1 MKKEEFKEEL
11 FDVEKARK
19 GQLEYCEKN
28 NAPHFA
34 NESGKCWACG
44 RQIYKP
50 VFWKRKGNCQFDIV
64 NSYEECDFVTGITVE
79 EASRELVT
87 GCPHCNRS
95 YCD

>member
-1 MKKEEFKEEL
+1 MNKEEYKEEL
-11 FDVEKARK
+11 FDVEEARK

-28 NAPHFA
+28 NLPRFA
-34 NESGKCWACG
+34 NESGKCWACS

-50 VFWKRKGNCQFDIV
+50 VFWKRNEYKQFEVV
-64 NSYEECDFVTGITVE
+64 NSIDECDYVTGITVE
-79 EASRELVT
+79 KASRELVT

>member
-1 MKKEEFKEEL
+1 MKKEEYKEEL

-19 GQLEYCEKN
+19 GQLEYCKRN

-34 NESGKCWACG
+34 NRSGVCWYCG

-50 VFWKRKGNCQFDIV
+50 FFWKRGEYWQLKVV
-64 NSYEECDFVTGITVE
+64 NTLDECDFVSGITVE
-79 EASRELVT
+79 KASRELVT
-87 GCPHCNRS
+87 GCPHCHRT

>member
-1 MKKEEFKEEL
+1 MKKEEYKEEL

-28 NAPHFA
+28 NQPHFA
-34 NESGKCWACG
+34 SESGKCWVCG

-50 VFWKRKGNCQFDIV
+50 VFWKWNKYNQFEKV
-64 NSYEECDFVTGITVE
+64 NRIDECDYVSGITVE
-79 EASRELVT
+79 EASKELVT
-87 GCPHCNRS
+87 GCPHCLRT